1 MSIVP
6 MPKVEAT
13 GSPEFEEIFNEYS
26 RFVYRTAYAVTGRH
40 EDAEDVLQTIFL
52 RLARH
57 EIAPDVLKNPKP
69 YLYRSAV
76 NVSLNVIRSRSRA
89 TNLRNDALRVQPG
102 TVPGAIFDEELCSR
116 LREAI
121 GQLKPE
127 AAEILL
133 LRYTHNHSDAE
144 IARMMG
150 VSRGTIALK
159 LFRLRSRLKK
169 LLSAAMGGHT

>member
-6 MPKVEAT
+6 IREIEAT

-57 EIAPDVLKNPKP
+57 KIAPEVLKNPKP

-89 TNLRNDALRVQPG
+89 ANLRNDALNVQPE
-102 TVPGAIFDEELCSR
+102 TLPDAIFDEELCNR
-116 LREAI
+116 LRQAI

-127 AAEILL
+127 EAEILL

-144 IARMMG
+144 IARMLG
-150 VSRGTIALK
+150 VSRGTIALR
-159 LFRLRSRLKK
+159 LFRLRARLKK
-169 LLSAAMGGHT
+169 LLRTAMGGHT